1 MNRCYSFIGG
11 EKFGQF
17 IARLP
22 DNSPVSN
29 DAMDNILAKT
39 DKFPCE
45 LVLKKKNNSITDPI
59 VWHDYMYNEF
69 AYYMVSDKLKN
80 FISNH
85 FTKNDQI
92 GWIEVIIRHNTIKK
106 KYYVIKFECLPD
118 VLDKTNTSYIPNTD
132 SLLVPCIDISKAE
145 KYSVFP
151 LRMVN
156 GKFPSLLYTTD
167 KLKKELKKANFSNLV
182 FEKSKTSQNGNVLK

>member
-1 MNRCYSFIGG
+1 
-11 EKFGQF
+11 
-17 IARLP
+17 
-22 DNSPVSN
+22 
-29 DAMDNILAKT
+29 MDNILAKT